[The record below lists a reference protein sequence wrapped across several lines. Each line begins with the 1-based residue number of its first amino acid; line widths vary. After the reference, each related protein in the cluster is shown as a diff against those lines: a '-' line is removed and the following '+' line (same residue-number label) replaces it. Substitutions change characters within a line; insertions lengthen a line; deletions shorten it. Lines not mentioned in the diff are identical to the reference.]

1 MDVCRRP
8 DIRSC
13 ALIVSL
19 LSSFI
24 PPFMSSS
31 INIALPAIGGEFS
44 LNAILLGWIATS
56 YLLAAAVF
64 MVPFGKLADIYGM
77 KRIFI
82 YGLACHTF
90 ASLLAAFSSSSELL
104 IASRILQGIGAAMIF
119 GSGTAIL
126 VHVFPLRERGR
137 VLGINASSVYLG
149 LTAGPFLGGLLTE
162 YLGWRSL
169 FLVNVPLGLIPLLI
183 ALWKLEGE
191 WAEAREERFD
201 LSGSI
206 IYSFMLVSAMYG
218 FSRLPDPVGLV
229 LVAVALCSLLV
240 LVSHELRAPYPV
252 LDLRLFIQ
260 NRVYAFSNLAA
271 LLSYSSTFSVG
282 FLLSLYLQYI
292 KGLQPEQAGLILLA
306 QPAVMTLFSPT
317 AGRLS
322 DRIEPRV
329 VASAGMALTVVALLL
344 LSLLDGLSSTG
355 FILACLAVLGL
366 GLALF
371 VSPNTNAI
379 MSSLEK
385 RHYGVGSATLGTM
398 RLVGQVTSMGIAML
412 VFSIYLGKAEIMPQN
427 YPQFL
432 ISMKAAF
439 LISGLLCLAGV
450 FASLARGAVR
460 E

>member
-8 DIRSC
+8 DVRSC
-13 ALIVSL
+13 ALIVSI

-24 PPFMSSS
+24 IPFMSSS
-31 INIALPAIGGEFS
+31 VNIALPAIGVEFS
-44 LNAILLGWIATS
+44 MSAVLLGWIATS

-64 MVPFGKLADIYGM
+64 MVPFGRLADIYGM

-82 YGLACHTF
+82 RGLALHAL
-90 ASLLAAFSSSSELL
+90 ASLLAAFSYSSEQL
-104 IASRILQGIGAAMIF
+104 IAFRVLQGVGAAMIF

-183 ALWKLEGE
+183 AILWLEGE
-191 WAEAREERFD
+191 WAEAGEESFD
-201 LSGSI
+201 LMGSV
-206 IYSFMLVSAMYG
+206 IYGLTLVSAMYG
-218 FSRLPDPVGLV
+218 FSHLPDSKGVV
-229 LVAVALCSLLV
+229 LVAAALCCLLV
-240 LVSHELRAPYPV
+240 LIRHELRAANPV
-252 LDLRLFIQ
+252 LDLRLFRQ

-271 LLSYSSTFSVG
+271 LFSYSSTFAVG

-306 QPAVMTLFSPT
+306 QPAVMTLFSPA

-344 LSLLDGLSSTG
+344 LISLDGQSSTI
-355 FILACLAVLGL
+355 FILAGLFVLGL
-366 GLALF
+366 GLSLF
-371 VSPNTNAI
+371 ASPNTNAI
-379 MSSLEK
+379 MSSIEK

-398 RLVGQVTSMGIAML
+398 RLLGQVTSMGIAML
-412 VFSIYLGKAEIMPQN
+412 VFSIYLGRAEILPQN

-432 ISMKAAF
+432 MSMKAAL
-439 LISGLLCLAGV
+439 LISALLCLAGI

-460 E
+460 G